1 MERRIPVKRAH
12 PMIVGCLMMGCAL
25 ATWGAEREVVLV
37 VAEDS
42 PIRSVSSLQLRKLYL
57 GLPTRLSGILA
68 RPLRNTSDESL
79 QDIFLQSAMA
89 MSERAYERQLLNLT
103 LRVGNI
109 RPETVE
115 AVDSLK
121 RILQEDSSALS
132 YMWQS
137 DLQEGDGLR
146 VVKVLWQEH

>member
-1 MERRIPVKRAH
+1 VKRAYR
-12 PMIVGCLMMGCAL
+12 MILACLVMSSAL
-25 ATWGAEREVVLV
+25 GARAEDREVVLV

-42 PIRSVSSLQLRKLYL
+42 PISAVSSLQLRKLYL
-57 GLPTRLSGILA
+57 GLPTRLSGIQA
-68 RPLRNTSDESL
+68 RPLRNTSDDTL

-109 RPETVE
+109 RPETVP

-121 RILQEDSSALS
+121 RILQEDNSALT

-137 DLQEGDGLR
+137 DLHEGDGLR